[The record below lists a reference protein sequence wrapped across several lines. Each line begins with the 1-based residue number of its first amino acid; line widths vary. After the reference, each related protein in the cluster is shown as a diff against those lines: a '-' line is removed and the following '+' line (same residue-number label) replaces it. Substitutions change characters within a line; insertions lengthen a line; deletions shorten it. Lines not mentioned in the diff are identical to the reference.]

1 MLIFRSHG
9 KQIELLGSTIV
20 EWLAYGLAVFL
31 ILFPKGGFKAGS
43 VPLTWGYGLIG
54 IALIFGVPF
63 WLLRISPKI
72 PRGILGLSL
81 SLAPLQLLFLYSLLF
96 NGFADFGF
104 ALSDLVAFFLLPFAF
119 VGIFS
124 QFLPEIRMERL
135 LVLARWLIFL
145 AAAYGIFLF
154 VWRLTTGTYIE
165 IPFLTVNL
173 DDIGTLDSK
182 YNSRSGGLFKLIST
196 YNNGNQ
202 YGVATLLL
210 LPLFDAFEH
219 SRFRKLL
226 VRAALVL
233 TLSRTVWIGL
243 ILNEAFDVGRHLLG
257 DLRSSKKFSI
267 RLSVRYSTFFGFG
280 RLALATAFVLGMTLL
295 FSGVSFLFD
304 SSLGGRTVYFE
315 DAGPLTVFPSAPVAQ
330 FAEIIYLSALTM
342 LGWAGLA
349 AVVLLFCSPVLLAIR
364 FEELR
369 RTTLQVAALQ
379 GLILYIPLAAMDG
392 ALNYIPTMAF
402 YWFLWMLFI
411 YGGSYDGPRAT
422 RYKANVRQIFTR
434 RAPRSL
440 TS

>member
-1 MLIFRSHG
+1 MLIFKSHG
-9 KQIELLGSTIV
+9 RQVQLFGSTMV

-63 WLLRISPKI
+63 WLLRMSPRV
-72 PRGILGLSL
+72 PRAILGLLL
-81 SLAPLQLLFLYSLLF
+81 SLAPIQFLFLYSLLF
-96 NGFADFGF
+96 NGIDDFGF

-119 VGIFS
+119 VVIFS
-124 QFLPEIRMERL
+124 QFLQKIRMERL

-154 VWRLTTGTYIE
+154 VWRIATGKYIE

-182 YNSRSGGLFKLIST
+182 FNARPGGLFKLIST

-210 LPLFDAFEH
+210 LPLFNAFEH
-219 SRFRKLL
+219 SRFRKLVVQL
-226 VRAALVL
+226 ALVL
-233 TLSRTVWIGL
+233 TLSRTVWLGL
-243 ILNEAFDVGRHLLG
+243 ILNEALDVCRPLLK
-257 DLRSSKKFSI
+257 DLKSSKKFSI
-267 RLSVRYSTFFGFG
+267 RLSVRYSTLFGFS
-280 RLALATAFVLGMTLL
+280 RLAVLSLLVLAMTLV

-304 SSLGGRTVYFE
+304 SSLGGRTVYWN
-315 DAGPLTVFPSAPVAQ
+315 DAGPLTVFPSQPVAQ

-342 LGWAGLA
+342 LGWAGFVA
-349 AVVLLFCSPVLLAIR
+349 IALLFCSPVVLAIR
-364 FEELR
+364 FQELR
-369 RTTLQVAALQ
+369 RTPLQVAALQ

-402 YWFLWMLFI
+402 YWFLWMMFI
-411 YGGSYDGPRAT
+411 YGGSFDVPRAQ
-422 RYKANVRQIFTR
+422 RPKKAKTLLARP
-434 RAPRSL
+434 APREHAY
-440 TS
+440 

>member
-1 MLIFRSHG
+1 
-9 KQIELLGSTIV
+9 
-20 EWLAYGLAVFL
+20 LAYGLAVFL

-54 IALIFGVPF
+54 IALSFGVPF
-63 WLLRISPKI
+63 WLLRMSPRV
-72 PRGILGLSL
+72 PRAVLGLFL
-81 SLAPLQLLFLYSLLF
+81 SSAPIQFLFLYSLLF
-96 NGFADFGF
+96 NGINDVGF

-119 VGIFS
+119 VVIFS
-124 QFLPEIRMERL
+124 QFLPKIRMERL

-182 YNSRSGGLFKLIST
+182 YNSRQGGLSKLIST

-219 SRFRKLL
+219 SRFRKLV

-233 TLSRTVWIGL
+233 TLSRTIWIGL
-243 ILNEAFDVGRHLLG
+243 ILNQAFNIDRYLLQ
-257 DLRSSKKFSI
+257 DLKSSKRLTI
-267 RLSVRYSTFFGFG
+267 RLSVRYSTLLRFLPLG
-280 RLALATAFVLGMTLL
+280 LLSAFVLGMTLL
-295 FSGVSFLFD
+295 FSGISFLFD

-315 DAGPLTVFPSAPVAQ
+315 DAPPLTVFPSQPVAQ
-330 FAEIIYLSALTM
+330 FAEIIYFSALTM

-349 AVVLLFCSPVLLAIR
+349 AVVLLFFSPLGLAIR

-402 YWFLWMLFI
+402 YWFLWILFL
-411 YGGSYDGPRAT
+411 YGGRFDVPRMKKTKKAKVLVAT
-422 RYKANVRQIFTR
+422 N
-434 RAPRSL
+434 APREHAY
-440 TS
+440 

>member
-1 MLIFRSHG
+1 MLIFRQHG
-9 KQIELLGSTIV
+9 KQIEFLGSTVV
-20 EWLAYGLAVFL
+20 EWFAYGLAVFL

-54 IALIFGVPF
+54 LALIFGVPF
-63 WLLRISPKI
+63 WLLRISSRV
-72 PRGILGLSL
+72 PRGILGLCL
-81 SLAPLQLLFLYSLLF
+81 SLAPIQFLFIYSLLV
-96 NGFADFGF
+96 NGIDDFGF

-119 VGIFS
+119 VLIFS
-124 QFLPEIRMERL
+124 HFLPKIRMERL
-135 LVLARWLIFL
+135 IVLACWLVFL

-173 DDIGTLDSK
+173 DDVGTLDSK
-182 YNSRSGGLFKLIST
+182 FNARPGGLFKLIST

-210 LPLFDAFEH
+210 LPLFDAFEP

-226 VRAALVL
+226 VRVALAL
-233 TLSRTVWIGL
+233 TLSRTIWIGL
-243 ILNEAFDVGRHLLG
+243 ILNQAFDVGRHLFE
-257 DLRSSKKFSI
+257 DLKSSKRFSI
-267 RLSVRYSTFFGFG
+267 RLSIRYSTFFGFG
-280 RLALATAFVLGMTLL
+280 RLALLGVFVLGMTLL

-304 SSLGGRTVYFE
+304 SSLGGRTSYFD
-315 DAGPLTVFPSAPVAQ
+315 DAGPITVFPSAPVAQ
-330 FAEIIYLSALTM
+330 FVEIIYFSALTM

-349 AVVLLFCSPVLLAIR
+349 AIVLLFFSPIVLAIR
-364 FEELR
+364 FKELR

-379 GLILYIPLAAMDG
+379 GLILYIPLAGMDG

-411 YGGSYDGPRAT
+411 YGGPFNMPRVKKAIKRSAT
-422 RYKANVRQIFTR
+422 RSHL
-434 RAPRSL
+434 SL
-440 TS
+440 PTHTI

>member
-1 MLIFRSHG
+1 MLIFRQYG
-9 KQIELLGSTIV
+9 KQRELLGSTVV
-20 EWLAYGLAVFL
+20 EWFAYALAVFL

-54 IALIFGVPF
+54 IALMVGVPL
-63 WLLRISPKI
+63 WLLRISPRVS
-72 PRGILGLSL
+72 RGVFGLCL
-81 SLAPLQLLFLYSLLF
+81 SLAPLQFLFVYSLLI
-96 NGFADFGF
+96 NGVADFGF
-104 ALSDLVAFFLLPFAF
+104 ALSDIVAFFLLPFAF
-119 VGIFS
+119 VLIFS
-124 QFLPEIRMERL
+124 QFLPKIRIERF
-135 LVLARWLIFL
+135 VALARWLIFL

-154 VWRLTTGTYIE
+154 VWRLTTGKYIE

-182 YNSRSGGLFKLIST
+182 YNARPGGLFKLIST

-226 VRAALVL
+226 VRVALVL
-233 TLSRTVWIGL
+233 TLSRTVWLGL
-243 ILNEAFDVGRHLLG
+243 ILNQAFDMGRYLLE
-257 DLRSSKKFSI
+257 DLKSSKKFSI
-267 RLSVRYSTFFGFG
+267 RLSVRYSTLLRFVP
-280 RLALATAFVLGMTLL
+280 LAVLSAGVLGMTLL

-315 DAGPLTVFPSAPVAQ
+315 AAGPLTVFPSEPVAQ
-330 FAEIIYLSALTM
+330 FAEIIYFSALTM
-342 LGWAGLA
+342 LGWAGFA
-349 AVVLLFCSPVLLAIR
+349 AIVLLFFSPVVLAIR

-411 YGGSYDGPRAT
+411 YGGRFDMPRVT
-422 RYKANVRQIFTR
+422 KRSR
-434 RAPRSL
+434 RSARRSRL
-440 TS
+440 ELSTQTI

>member
-1 MLIFRSHG
+1 M
-9 KQIELLGSTIV
+9 
-20 EWLAYGLAVFL
+20 
-31 ILFPKGGFKAGS
+31 
-43 VPLTWGYGLIG
+43 
-54 IALIFGVPF
+54 
-63 WLLRISPKI
+63 SPKV
-72 PRGILGLSL
+72 PRAILGLFL
-81 SLAPLQLLFLYSLLF
+81 SLAPIQFLFLYSLLF
-96 NGFADFGF
+96 NGIEDFGF

-119 VGIFS
+119 VVIFS
-124 QFLPEIRMERL
+124 QFLPKIRMERL
-135 LVLARWLIFL
+135 LILARWLIFL

-182 YNSRSGGLFKLIST
+182 FNNRPGGLFKLIST

-210 LPLFDAFEH
+210 LPLFDAFDH

-233 TLSRTVWIGL
+233 TLSRTIWIGL
-243 ILNEAFDVGRHLLG
+243 ILNEALDVGRHLLE
-257 DLRSSKKFSI
+257 DMRSSRRLTI
-267 RLSVRYSTFFGFG
+267 RLSIRYSTFFGFG
-280 RLALATAFVLGMTLL
+280 RLALVAVLVLGMTLL

-304 SSLGGRTVYFE
+304 STLGGRVGYFQ
-315 DAGPLTVFPSAPVAQ
+315 DAGPLTILPSAPVAQ

-342 LGWAGLA
+342 LGWSGFA
-349 AVVLLFCSPVLLAIR
+349 ATVLLFCAPVVLAIR
-364 FEELR
+364 FEELHR
-369 RTTLQVAALQ
+369 SPVQVAALQ

-411 YGGSYDGPRAT
+411 YGGRYDVPRAQKPK
-422 RYKANVRQIFTR
+422 KAKKLIASP
-434 RAPRSL
+434 APHEHAY
-440 TS
+440 